1 MIANIAMGAVFAG
14 IFVLA
19 GILFYA
25 VSDDDKTIQKF
36 PKTK

>member
-1 MIANIAMGAVFAG
+1 MIANIAMGAVF
-14 IFVLA
+14 A

-25 VSDDDKTIQKF
+25 VSDDDKTIQKM